1 MCPGCETQGMRVFYA
16 VDGVPVNSC
25 IQLETAEAAKNY
37 PTGKIRLAFCDT
49 CGFVNNIAFD
59 PGMAEYSARYEET
72 QGFSPT
78 FNAFHEDLAKRLIE
92 RHDLHRKRII
102 EIGCGKGEFLDLLCA
117 LGENNGI
124 GFDPG
129 HDPARNRPQRPDL
142 VRFVEDFYSEKYADE
157 RGDFVCCKMTL
168 EHIYPTREFMGVVR
182 ASIGDASDTTVYF
195 LVPDATRIFR
205 ECAFEDIYYEHCSYF
220 TRQSL
225 GALFA
230 RAGFDVIGMDSEYD
244 GQYLSIEARAA
255 AGETR
260 TTPQFDAK
268 GAEAAL
274 VREDVE
280 EFVAKLSSLQET
292 WQRRVRET
300 VNAGGEVVLW
310 GSGSKAVSFLTTLD
324 LGDAVER
331 VVDINPYRQGHFMP
345 RTAQPIVAPEALR
358 DRAPDLVIVMNR
370 IYTGE
375 ITAQIESLGIAPEI
389 AAL

>member
-1 MCPGCETQGMRVFYA
+1 MRVFYS

-25 IQLETAEAAKNY
+25 IQLETADAARKY

-78 FNAFHEDLAKRLIE
+78 FNAFHQDLAERLIE
-92 RHDLHRKRII
+92 RHDLHGKKIV
-102 EIGCGKGEFLDLLCA
+102 EIGCGKGEFLDLICA
-117 LGENNGI
+117 LGENHGV

-129 HDPARNRPQRPDL
+129 HDPARNQPQRPDL
-142 VRFVEDFYSEKYADE
+142 VRFVQDFYSERYASE

-168 EHIYPTREFMGVVR
+168 EHIYPTREFMGVIR
-182 ASIGDASDTTVYF
+182 SSIGDSSDTIVYF
-195 LVPDATRIFR
+195 LVPNATRIFR

-225 GALFA
+225 GALFT
-230 RAGFDVIGMDSEYD
+230 RAGFDVMGMNSEYGD
-244 GQYLSIEARAA
+244 QYLAIEARPSTGQNGNRLHFDT
-255 AGETR
+255 AGS
-260 TTPQFDAK
+260 D
-268 GAEAAL
+268 AAL

-280 EFVAKLSSLQET
+280 AFVSRLSGLQEV
-292 WQRRVRET
+292 WQQRVRDT
-300 VNAGGEVVLW
+300 TRAGGEVVLW
-310 GSGSKAVSFLTTLD
+310 GSGSKAVSFLTALE
-324 LGDAVER
+324 LGDAVGR
-331 VVDINPYRQGHFMP
+331 IVDINPYRQGHFMP

-358 DRAPDLVIVMNR
+358 DSPPDLVIVMNR
-370 IYTGE
+370 IYIDE
-375 ITAQIESLGIAPEI
+375 ITAQIDALGISPEI